1 MEITD
6 NKGWAAIRL
15 TGAICNREKEKLSQ
29 LSEYLV
35 AYYDGKEI
43 AEIWRRVRLLLTEGD
58 ISWLEATLTEL
69 AQLQLAS

>member
-1 MEITD
+1 MEIAD

-15 TGAICNREKEKLSQ
+15 IGTVCNRDKEKLSQ

-43 AEIWRRVRLLLTEGD
+43 SEIWRRVKLLLSEGD
-58 ISWLEATLTEL
+58 ISWLETALTEL
-69 AQLQLAS
+69 TLQQAS